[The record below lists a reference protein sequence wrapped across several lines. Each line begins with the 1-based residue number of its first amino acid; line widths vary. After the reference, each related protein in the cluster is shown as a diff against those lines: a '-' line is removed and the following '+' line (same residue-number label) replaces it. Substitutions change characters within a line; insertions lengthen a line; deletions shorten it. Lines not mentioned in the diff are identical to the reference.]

1 MQVREKVEKSRNV
14 VFFQWFVAPEGRRV
28 GSLKRRVRS
37 HLARCEINHCTPL
50 WREARF
56 QVKRAKNWQVRSTFG
71 RSDVVSRGRRKGL
84 CTLSKISKTWSFVA
98 FPSTMAG
105 VGHLKR
111 ICKDAFSIIFRG
123 RRSARDMFI
132 RDVRRSGR
140 WFPWEGCIL
149 EQIVSFGRW
158 FCVTGAALCMTRHHF
173 FVAGAILQRHGLE
186 KSQNAVVRDRQLC
199 TQLSIIKVSQNCF
212 VFDVANFKHGG
223 SLAELLRFD
232 VANFKIWGSVAEL
245 LPFWRYQVQKLRKS
259 RRMASFSN
267 LQTDR
272 SIDRWMDG
280 WIDRRLQLQ
289 LQLQLPYHY
298 NYKYICKYAM
308 L

>member
-50 WREARF
+50 WREAHF

-149 EQIVSFGRW
+149 EHQIFSFGKMILCDRCSALYDPASLFRGRRNTSETW
-158 FCVTGAALCMTRHHF
+158 TGKIAKRSGTRPSALHSTF
-173 FVAGAILQRHGLE
+173 
-186 KSQNAVVRDRQLC
+186 
-199 TQLSIIKVSQNCF
+199 
-212 VFDVANFKHGG
+212 
-223 SLAELLRFD
+223 
-232 VANFKIWGSVAEL
+232 
-245 LPFWRYQVQKLRKS
+245 
-259 RRMASFSN
+259 
-267 LQTDR
+267 
-272 SIDRWMDG
+272 
-280 WIDRRLQLQ
+280 
-289 LQLQLPYHY
+289 HY
-298 NYKYICKYAM
+298 
-308 L
+308 